1 MVLLAVRSA
10 RLNLER
16 VVKVNIVVIEETVLS
31 TIASVWKVMSWIG

>member
-16 VVKVNIVVIEETVLS
+16 VVKVNIVVIEERVLS
-31 TIASVWKVMSWIG
+31 TIASVWKVMRWIG